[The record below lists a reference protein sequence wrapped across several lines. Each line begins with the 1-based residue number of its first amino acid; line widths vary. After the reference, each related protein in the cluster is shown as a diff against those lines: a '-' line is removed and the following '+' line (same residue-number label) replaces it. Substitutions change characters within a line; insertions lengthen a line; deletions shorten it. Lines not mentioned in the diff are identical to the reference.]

1 MQETP
6 NLKLLFEDDFGL
18 SYVHIVDDAE
28 TKERKY
34 VIHSHVKEGF
44 SKESMPKVLEYSAM
58 VDESFREKGVKRLY
72 TWATSPEEEKY
83 ANILGYG
90 LTGKIVTMK
99 NDNGEEVWNGPE
111 VLELSKDLI

>member
-1 MQETP
+1 MQETQ

-18 SYVHIVDDAE
+18 SYVHIIDDVDE
-28 TKERKY
+28 KERKY

-44 SKESMPKVLEYSAM
+44 SKEIMPKVLEYSAM
-58 VDESFREKGVKRLY
+58 VDESFREKGVKKLY
-72 TWATSPEEEKY
+72 TWATNPEEEKY
-83 ANILGYG
+83 ANILGYS

-99 NDNGEEVWNGPE
+99 TDEGGNAWSGPE